1 MYPPPHMTCQH
12 MLLTTHVS
20 SFTRKLI
27 FPSFPPFFPPAAET
41 AHRSLVGCTS
51 LAVVAG
57 GNEGTG
63 FRLDRPVCVYICVC
77 MYTSLCVYT
86 YACIHTCM
94 LVYICIHADI
104 REHDLCSWYVMM
116 WLCMMMWH
124 YVWWCGSVYDDVTL
138 GVMMWHY
145 VWWCDSM
152 HDDVAL
158 CLKHASCLWS
168 CMCV

>member
-1 MYPPPHMTCQH
+1 VCI
-12 MLLTTHVS
+12 LL
-20 SFTRKLI
+20 LI
-27 FPSFPPFFPPAAET
+27 SHA
-41 AHRSLVGCTS
+41 RIL
-51 LAVVAG
+51 LLI
-57 GNEGTG
+57 GTG
-63 FRLDRPVCVYICVC
+63 FRLDRPVCVYPPPHITCMYPPPHWHRFSFRPPCVCVYICVC